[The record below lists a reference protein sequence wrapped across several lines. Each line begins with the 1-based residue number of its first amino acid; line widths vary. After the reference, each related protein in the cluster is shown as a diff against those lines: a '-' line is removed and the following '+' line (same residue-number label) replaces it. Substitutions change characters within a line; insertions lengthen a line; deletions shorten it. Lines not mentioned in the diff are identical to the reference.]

1 MRLNPRDPII
11 GLRHPHLGDVEL
23 SLGHFD
29 DAIDEYHKAV
39 DLGFRTF
46 IPYAHLA
53 AAFALDGKMEEAK
66 SALGEARRLS
76 SGLTVK
82 WLIARAPNMPAPF

>member
-1 MRLNPRDPII
+1 MGCHRVDPSKQAAWHTRVDDLRLNPRDPII

-23 SLGHFD
+23 SLEHFD

-46 IPYAHLA
+46 IPY
-53 AAFALDGKMEEAK
+53 
-66 SALGEARRLS
+66 
-76 SGLTVK
+76 V
-82 WLIARAPNMPAPF
+82 I